1 MDSTIPATPAQSK
14 FTRFAILQRRMYSGS
29 LRGHMPRPLS
39 LHFGKSFPLPRPHS
53 VRIMLSK
60 PSFPATAGPR
70 GPAPFPSTR
79 ALHRR
84 SWKEPLQS
92 SETKLAKRV
101 AFLEGLVELFPAA
114 ATKQEHAP
122 ESNRKFDEA
131 EDEDHR
137 YGKYSVEEQHH
148 EDRDHH
154 RRQVDR
160 KIGDAPCHIAGEL
173 SVNAAFFLVTSE
185 LLVKGPRL
193 FKHPSP
199 IHRRPPERGP
209 VHWDV
214 DCPLDPG
221 PCHEGNKSRVEHFV
235 RFGWTTKR
243 VD

>member
-1 MDSTIPATPAQSK
+1 M
-14 FTRFAILQRRMYSGS
+14 
-29 LRGHMPRPLS
+29 
-39 LHFGKSFPLPRPHS
+39 
-53 VRIMLSK
+53 
-60 PSFPATAGPR
+60 
-70 GPAPFPSTR
+70 
-79 ALHRR
+79 
-84 SWKEPLQS
+84 QS

-101 AFLEGLVELFPAA
+101 AFLDGLVELFPAA
-114 ATKQEHAP
+114 TAKQEHAP

-214 DCPLDPG
+214 DCPLERG

-235 RFGWTTKR
+235 RFGWTTRRINENSGGEEHGRRESGSEDLKDHKKPLTATSNSPSDSPQFR
-243 VD
+243 RIRTLRRWIGGQASNQTLALVRLRLW